1 MEVIS
6 GESEFIIS
14 GMQEHVMADAG
25 ISEDVTE
32 RPEEASEDARALG
45 RQCAIR
51 EKVCEF
57 CRG

>member
-32 RPEEASEDARALG
+32 RPECGHSDATAS
-45 RQCAIR
+45 
-51 EKVCEF
+51 
-57 CRG
+57 